1 MSPETCNG
9 GAQTNSL
16 VQAVTEGRAPRGHN
30 TSVSQANFQFQ
41 TGPSCTALLLPFI
54 NWADRGRAERSS
66 PTILAVIKC
75 MLIND
80 NPSPMYR
87 YSVCFCYYY
96 YYLPN
101 PPVQNRRKQQW
112 LPFLQDR
119 GLTPAIP
126 PNEFL
131 TPTNSKRLIK
141 PRNLKDFKTTNIVT
155 DHARNNPQSYRVDL
169 TKTVFIDIL
178 FSPGLPSTG
187 TK

>member
-1 MSPETCNG
+1 MIIPHQCTGILFVFVIIIITFPTPQFRIEG
-9 GAQTNSL
+9 NS
-16 VQAVTEGRAPRGHN
+16 
-30 TSVSQANFQFQ
+30 
-41 TGPSCTALLLPFI
+41 
-54 NWADRGRAERSS
+54 
-66 PTILAVIKC
+66 
-75 MLIND
+75 ND
-80 NPSPMYR
+80 SLFFKI
-87 YSVCFCYYY
+87 V
-96 YYLPN
+96 
-101 PPVQNRRKQQW
+101 
-112 LPFLQDR
+112 R

-187 TK
+187 TT